1 LVTSY
6 KLTDGYSG
14 DFDRDEI
21 WQELLVVVD
30 VVREDTNRIV
40 SEVLRVEPKANKK
53 KIQELAM
60 YYKKPAI
67 DLTIQI
73 RENEECREVLQLA
86 TGGGL
91 KESVRRAFCRIVIDE
106 MHKRKMEVSLIVA

>member
-21 WQELLVVVD
+21 WTELLAVVD
-30 VVREDTNRIV
+30 LVREDTNRIV
-40 SEVLRVEPKANKK
+40 NEALRIEPRANKRK
-53 KIQELAM
+53 LQELAM

-73 RENEECREVLQLA
+73 RENEEYRGVFQLA

-91 KESVRRAFCRIVIDE
+91 KESVRRAFCRLVIEE
-106 MHKRKMEVSLIVA
+106 MHKRKMEVSLVVA